1 MALFKKIFGSRS
13 VSNKMKP
20 SDLNEQERL
29 ACMDIVQY
37 LLKEQE
43 AGNEISLNKVE
54 QIWPSKPVNFMEV
67 LAKLEVF
74 SRTSLGLA
82 LYRAGIRDVNKAG
95 QLIEQAFGKLSE
107 SEKELLKEN
116 KQTATEIGFAIYL
129 QRLRKAEE
137 ILAGIAEPRA

>member
-1 MALFKKIFGSRS
+1 
-13 VSNKMKP
+13 
-20 SDLNEQERL
+20 
-29 ACMDIVQY
+29 MDIVQY